1 MNEILDTYA
10 AYSKDEKIR
19 RESSSGAIFSL
30 LAEQVLHQNGAV
42 YGVAMSQDCQYAE
55 FVRIDKPEDLSK
67 LRGSKYLQAR
77 VGNTYQQVKA
87 ELESGAAVL
96 FSGTGCQVNG
106 LKGFLGKDYENLYCV
121 DVICHGVPSPKLW
134 REYVRYVESEANAKL
149 INVNFRCKDD
159 SWTNFGIKRID
170 SDRKVMYVS
179 KDKDP
184 YMLMFLRDYCL
195 RPSCYECVAKQY
207 KLSDLTIADFWG
219 INKVLPEMND
229 GKGVS
234 LVILRTCKGSELF
247 DRIKTNIVCKEV
259 SYEDGVQRNRA
270 EHSSSKRPAER
281 ESFFNDMAS
290 MSFEEL
296 KAKYAVP
303 TPVSLKQK
311 IKKSI
316 KKFILKTPASKFIG
330 RYKVNSYNYGML
342 FTFEE
347 NVAWKDR

>member
-1 MNEILDTYA
+1 MLYLNEKSILAENQVKSTYA
-10 AYSKDEKIR
+10 AYSLDTVER
-19 RESSSGAIFSL
+19 LNSSSGGIFSL
-30 LAEQVLHQNGAV
+30 LSRSILNAGGVV

-55 FVRIDKPEDLSK
+55 FVRIDKPKDLSK

-77 VGNTYQQVKA
+77 VGNTYHQVK
-87 ELESGAAVL
+87 EDLESGVDVL

-134 REYVRYVESEANAKL
+134 REYVHYVESEANAKL

-159 SWTNFGIKRID
+159 SWTDFGIKRID
-170 SDRKVMYVS
+170 SDHKTMYVS

-195 RPSCYECVAKQY
+195 RPSCYECVAKQQ

-219 INKVLPEMND
+219 INKVLPEMSD

-234 LVILRTCKGSELF
+234 LVILRSVKGSELF
-247 DRIKTNIVCKEV
+247 DCIKADIVCMKV
-259 SYEDGVQRNRA
+259 SYEDGVRGNRA
-270 EHSSSKRPAER
+270 EYSSAKRPAER
-281 ESFFNDMAS
+281 DYFFNDMSS
-290 MSFEEL
+290 MSFDEL

-303 TPVSLKQK
+303 TPVPLKQK

-316 KKFILKTPASKFIG
+316 KKFVLKTPASKFIG
-330 RYKVNSYNYGML
+330 GGGIK
-342 FTFEE
+342 
-347 NVAWKDR
+347 

>member
-1 MNEILDTYA
+1 MEIQMSNIIGIYA
-10 AYSKDEKIR
+10 AYSKDIMLR
-19 RESSSGAIFSL
+19 TESSSGGIFSL
-30 LAEQVLHQNGAV
+30 LAEQILQQAGVI
-42 YGVAMSQDCQYAE
+42 YGVAMHQDCQYAE
-55 FVRIDKPEDLSK
+55 YARIDKGEELTK
-67 LRGSKYLQAR
+67 LRGSKYIQAR
-77 VGNTYQQVKA
+77 LGNTYNKVKNDLDA
-87 ELESGAAVL
+87 GLIVL
-96 FSGTGCQVNG
+96 FTGTGCQVNG
-106 LKGFLGKDYENLYCV
+106 LKRFLGKEYENLYCV

-159 SWTNFGIKRID
+159 SWTNYGIKRID

-303 TPVSLKQK
+303 TPVPLKQK

-330 RYKVNSYNYGML
+330 
-342 FTFEE
+342 
-347 NVAWKDR
+347 